1 MWQKQVVCSL
11 VIIYFDSLNLACN
24 KNKLHKTLYYWSGE
38 MLNFDFLEIDL
49 EIVSSP
55 HFVYDV
61 SQKMLLVLY
70 SINWSNLIVWLS

>member
-1 MWQKQVVCSL
+1 
-11 VIIYFDSLNLACN
+11 
-24 KNKLHKTLYYWSGE
+24 

-61 SQKMLLVLY
+61 SQKMFLVLY
-70 SINWSNLIVWLS
+70 SINWSNLIVWLSYILEMLGNNVHCNCLFLELRRHKFWN